1 MFLAECK
8 SNETA
13 AAFVNAVMSIVP
25 QSRTAL
31 PFISGAEGYILGF
44 MYVPGERVNM
54 EIPECSVKRVSGIL
68 ESKGI
73 KFEFIDGV
81 QEFDPECATFSMD

>member
-13 AAFVNAVMSIVP
+13 AAFVNALTSIVP

-31 PFISGAEGYILGF
+31 PFVSGADGYILGF
-44 MYVPGERVNM
+44 MYVPGETVNM
-54 EIPECSVKRVSGIL
+54 ALPQCCIDRVAGIL
-68 ESKGI
+68 EGKGI
-73 KFEFIDGV
+73 KFEFIEGV
-81 QEFDPECATFSMD
+81 QEFDP